1 MTTDPEAVIKQLKA
15 KFNVDTDVDLARK
28 LRIEKSTIS
37 SWKSRGRVPSR
48 FLRILS
54 GENHEF
60 IAAPPVG
67 WGEEEEA
74 AFSLAL
80 FRFSRAFSDVISRG
94 EYRSLVQL
102 FTPAAAHFWWLMSQ
116 AQEDLIKK
124 QAHSGVSV
132 SAAEA
137 LVMFDDLEHG
147 SGAVERDRKGPFS
160 GASVAELYGMSDG
173 QANSSDRD

>member
-1 MTTDPEAVIKQLKA
+1 MTTDPEAVIEQLKA
-15 KFNVDTDVDLARK
+15 KFNVDTDVELARK
-28 LRIEKSTIS
+28 LRIEKSTVS
-37 SWKSRGRVPSR
+37 SWKSRGRVPNR

-54 GENHEF
+54 GEDHQF
-60 IAAPPVG
+60 IAAPPIG
-67 WGEEEEA
+67 WGEEEQA

-80 FRFSRAFSDVISRG
+80 FRFSRAFADIIAKG

-102 FTPAAAHFWWLMSQ
+102 FTPASSHFWWLMSQ
-116 AQEDLIKK
+116 AQQDLIKR

-147 SGAVERDRKGPFS
+147 SGAIERDRKGPFS
-160 GASVAELYGMSDG
+160 GPPVPEFHSKPSG
-173 QANSSDRD
+173 QTAPTDND